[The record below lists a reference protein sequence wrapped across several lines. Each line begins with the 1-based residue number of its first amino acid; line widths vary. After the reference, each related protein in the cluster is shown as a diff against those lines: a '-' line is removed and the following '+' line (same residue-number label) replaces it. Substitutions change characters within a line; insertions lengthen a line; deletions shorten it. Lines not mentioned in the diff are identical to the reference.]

1 MGELLPAY
9 KKFVPKAR
17 LMILLKGVS
26 NIIPPLSEADNFSLC
41 IRLPVLGAALH
52 CSTDNDSE
60 ADAMETAELMEDIAN
75 SMLVGLTEYVLSND
89 YDNRA
94 RSAAASCIHATIT
107 LGRASG
113 KECPVIPLVTNVIN
127 PAIASAIDMVSVK
140 DCLNFLALVVS
151 RRLRVTFL

>member
-1 MGELLPAY
+1 VGELLPAY

-52 CSTDNDSE
+52 CSTDNDSDG
-60 ADAMETAELMEDIAN
+60 DAESMEDIAN
-75 SMLVGLTEYVLSND
+75 SMLAGLTEYVLSND